1 MPVHVHPENDIV
13 EHELATDCACG
24 PRVEWSSPDS
34 LLPNGPLVIHHSMD
48 AREFKPEVFIGR
60 WLTTEVGRPEDIE
73 EDDDESSH

>member
-1 MPVHVHPENDIV
+1 M
-13 EHELATDCACG
+13 
-24 PRVEWSSPDS
+24 EWSSPDGP
-34 LLPNGPLVIHHSMD
+34 LPNGPLVIHHSMD